1 MNKPV
6 TLILTLS
13 LILAL
18 AVWIS
23 FFRYPETAYAQ
34 DGDVLPDQNDVEPV
48 IMALT
53 RLDVNDLILDVN
65 DQIPDING
73 QAWDVNNPIL
83 KLRWKIKN
91 GSEHDIWICKDI
103 KIYGTGYDEEVYLDG
118 DNKTLLIRRRLDV
131 PTYVVWSFQP
141 VSTYVRLRAGEDWT
155 ETLSLNLPV
164 HSVRLFKPKFPESG
178 IKYPPTPGRRD
189 RLPHQRPP
197 SGSFTL
203 GALSGP
209 EYS

>member
-13 LILAL
+13 LTLILT
-18 AVWIS
+18 VWIS
-23 FFRYPETAYAQ
+23 FFRYPEIAYAQ

-53 RLDVNDLILDVN
+53 HLDVN
-65 DQIPDING
+65 DQIPDINDQISDVNG

-103 KIYGTGYDEEVYLDG
+103 KIYETGYDEEVYLDG

-131 PTYVVWSFQP
+131 PY
-141 VSTYVRLRAGEDWT
+141 G
-155 ETLSLNLPV
+155 
-164 HSVRLFKPKFPESG
+164 LFSP
-178 IKYPPTPGRRD
+178 
-189 RLPHQRPP
+189 
-197 SGSFTL
+197 
-203 GALSGP
+203 
-209 EYS
+209 

>member
-18 AVWIS
+18 TVWIS

-65 DQIPDING
+65 DQIPDII
-73 QAWDVNNPIL
+73 AI
-83 KLRWKIKN
+83 
-91 GSEHDIWICKDI
+91 
-103 KIYGTGYDEEVYLDG
+103 
-118 DNKTLLIRRRLDV
+118 
-131 PTYVVWSFQP
+131 
-141 VSTYVRLRAGEDWT
+141 
-155 ETLSLNLPV
+155 
-164 HSVRLFKPKFPESG
+164 
-178 IKYPPTPGRRD
+178 
-189 RLPHQRPP
+189 
-197 SGSFTL
+197 
-203 GALSGP
+203 
-209 EYS
+209 